1 MIREGLQE
9 EVTWEQRDYLGRAH
23 RERDQQ
29 EGRSLADAFTEW
41 GGAGGCMGQEGT
53 HQGPE
58 DAEPKRLW
66 EGFG

>member
-41 GGAGGCMGQEGT
+41 GGGGGVHGT
-53 HQGPE
+53 RRDTPGTRGCR
-58 DAEPKRLW
+58 A
-66 EGFG
+66 